1 MILVKAEG
9 LKRVC
14 PDGIEIKDISFE
26 ISEKGIYGFLTK
38 NASEKSELARLL
50 AGISE
55 PDGGE
60 LIYKERAMLVSDKQ
74 TAQIKK
80 KIGYVPQKCFFDQDM
95 TVFEALDFVGKAK
108 SIDPDKRFRQIKE
121 ALELTG
127 ISNRKNTLV
136 SALSISETRKLS
148 LAASLLGNPDVVI
161 MDDPLRSLD
170 KVQSQNVSRV
180 IELLGTKKVV
190 LLLSTRPSE
199 IEELCAHV
207 AIIANGELAVWGE
220 VEEILKKMNASGFS
234 GLADALDAFS
244 DIVEEE

>member
-1 MILVKAEG
+1 MIFVKAEG

-14 PDGIEIKDISFE
+14 PDGTEIKDISFE

-38 NASEKSELARLL
+38 NAGEKSELAKLL

-60 LIYKERAMLVSDKQ
+60 LIYKERAMLTSDKQ

-80 KIGYVPQKCFFDQDM
+80 KIGYVPQKCFFDSDM
-95 TVFEALDFVGKAK
+95 TAFEALDFVGKAK
-108 SIDPDKRFRQIKE
+108 NIDPDKRFRQIKE

-127 ISNRKNTLV
+127 ISKRKNTLV
-136 SALSISETRKLS
+136 SDLSISETRKLS

-170 KVQSQNVSRV
+170 KVQAQNVSRV

-190 LLLSTRPSE
+190 LTFSTRPSE

-220 VEEILKKMNASGFS
+220 VDEILKKLKASGFS
-234 GLADALDAFS
+234 GLSDALDAFS
-244 DIVEEE
+244 DIGEEE